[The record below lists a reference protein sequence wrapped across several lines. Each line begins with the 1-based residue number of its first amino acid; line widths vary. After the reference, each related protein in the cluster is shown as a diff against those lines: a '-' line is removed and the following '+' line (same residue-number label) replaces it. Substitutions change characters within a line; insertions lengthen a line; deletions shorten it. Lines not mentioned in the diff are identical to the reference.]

1 MTTRTMNTNTV
12 KFDCNG
18 NYMAV
23 KVYHTVRGAIG
34 FTIIHNNKILIDKE
48 VSKYD
53 VMSILQFVDTCNV
66 AINAFKVTT
75 GYKDEN
81 ALAEVVTSIMEILQ

>member
-1 MTTRTMNTNTV
+1 MITRTMNTNTI

-18 NYMAV
+18 NYMSV

-48 VSKYD
+48 VSKHD
-53 VMSILQFVDTCNV
+53 VLSILQFVDTCNV
-66 AINAFKVTT
+66 ALGAFKVTT

-81 ALAEVVTSIMEILQ
+81 ALAEVIMSIMELLQ